1 MQNHHAV
8 VIDGVAKSFGKKKV
22 LKGVTAN
29 IEEGKVVGLLGRN
42 GEGKTTLF
50 KILLDIL
57 AADDGHVSILGQE
70 PDGTGR
76 MRGIVGYIPE
86 RPTFHEF
93 MRVEEVLKLRSAFF
107 PSWNW
112 SKARDLAKKLSLDL
126 KTPVKGASKGTL
138 AKTAWICATAHNP
151 RVLILDEPTSGL
163 DMVVRESVL
172 SHIVRELSD
181 EGKTI
186 LATNHH
192 MEEMLGVL
200 DEIWIMAGGRIES
213 VHTLEQL
220 RQTAFQVTGRLKR
233 GVALPPDLRIEEE
246 HKIGDLVQWL
256 VLDKDSLYRIKQLE
270 LLDQM
275 QTEALPLETTFK
287 LLLSKTAEPEN

>member
-1 MQNHHAV
+1 MDNHHA
-8 VIDGVAKSFGKKKV
+8 IIIQDIRKSFGKKEV
-22 LKGVTAN
+22 LKGVSGR

-42 GEGKTTLF
+42 GEGKTTLY
-50 KILLDIL
+50 KIMLDIL
-57 AADDGHVSILGQE
+57 AADAGDVSILGQT

-93 MRVEEVLKLRSAFF
+93 MKVEDVLKLRSRFF
-107 PSWNW
+107 PTWNW
-112 SKARDLAKKLSLDL
+112 IKAREMAKKLSLDC
-126 KTPVKGASKGTL
+126 KTAIKGASKGTL
-138 AKTAWICATAHNP
+138 AKTAWICAAAHNP
-151 RVLILDEPTSGL
+151 RVLLLDEPTSGL

-172 SHIVRELSD
+172 SHIVRELSE

-200 DEIWIMAGGRIES
+200 DEVWIMAGGRIES
-213 VHTLEQL
+213 TFTIEQL
-220 RQTAFQVTGRLKR
+220 RERAFQVTGRLKP
-233 GVALPPDLRIEEE
+233 GVKVPPGLPIEEE
-246 HKIGDLVQWL
+246 QKIGEVVQWL
-256 VLDKDSLYRIKQLE
+256 VVEKEALYRIKQLD

-287 LLLSKTAEPEN
+287 LLLSKTVEPES

>member
-1 MQNHHAV
+1 MQNHHAI
-8 VIDGVAKSFGKKKV
+8 VIDGIAKSFGKKKV
-22 LKGVTAN
+22 LKGVSGTIA
-29 IEEGKVVGLLGRN
+29 EGKVVGLLGRN

-50 KILLDIL
+50 KIMLDIL
-57 AADDGHVSILGQE
+57 AADDGQVSILGQT

-76 MRGIVGYIPE
+76 MRGLVGYIPE
-86 RPTFHEF
+86 RPAFHEF
-93 MRVEEVLKLRSAFF
+93 MRVEEVLSLRSAFF

-112 SKARDLAKKLSLDL
+112 DKARELAKKLSLDL

-172 SHIVRELSD
+172 SHIVRELTD

-186 LATNHH
+186 LVTNHH

-200 DEIWIMAGGRIES
+200 DEVWIMAGGRIES
-213 VHTLEQL
+213 AHTLEQL
-220 RQTAFQVTGRLKR
+220 RQSAFQVTGRIKA
-233 GVALPPDLRIEEE
+233 GATPPSDLHVEEE
-246 HKIGDLVQWL
+246 QKIGDLVQWL
-256 VLDKDSLYRIKQLE
+256 VVDKESLYRIKQLD
-270 LLDQM
+270 LLEQM

-287 LLLSKTAEPEN
+287 LLLSKTAEPES